1 MIEKAKPDFPQ
12 SMADSY
18 LQHKVEEV
26 MSKNQ
31 GQLEKEKVIETYKPI
46 AEQSLKWYLIR
57 KAIIKDQSI
66 EATKEEIAEFINDKK
81 SENPQQEKEIDRD
94 SYSEGIDFGTIART
108 ARADL
113 DFSISKGKAEDKLR
127 EQQYFC
133 SKKLRETFYY

>member
-1 MIEKAKPDFPQ
+1 
-12 SMADSY
+12 
-18 LQHKVEEV
+18 

-81 SENPQQEKEIDRD
+81 NENPQQEKEIDKFYKKPSNRQRVED
-94 SYSEGIDFGTIART
+94 NIFEKKILAYLKEFAKIKQVKVETKDLRKQSEVNN
-108 ARADL
+108 
-113 DFSISKGKAEDKLR
+113 
-127 EQQYFC
+127 
-133 SKKLRETFYY
+133 